1 VNKAI
6 LALVFLMAGTL
17 LTTTAVTIVP
27 TAYAEEDDDY
37 NGDGNKNKDYNGDGN
52 KNKDYNGDG
61 NKNHDDYN
69 GDGNKQKAE
78 DESAAA
84 IADCD
89 DNDVGPNSDF
99 DCFGIAVN
107 DVEADIGG
115 GVTPVA
121 ATETTLEEEEEE
133 EE

>member
-1 VNKAI
+1 MNNSI

-27 TAYAEEDDDY
+27 AAYAEDDHKDKRGDDHKDKRGDDHDDD
-37 NGDGNKNKDYNGDGN
+37 NGDGNKNL
-52 KNKDYNGDG
+52 
-61 NKNHDDYN
+61 
-69 GDGNKQKAE
+69 AE

-89 DNDVGPNSDF
+89 DNEVEDSDY

-107 DVEADIGG
+107 DIDVDIGG
-115 GVTPVA
+115 GNDLTGDMAGA
-121 ATETTLEEEEEE
+121 ATSAAATTTDIMTNPLFNAP
-133 EE
+133 